1 MVENVSPPSDRDC
14 DCSSRSEFSCLP
26 ASLCSEQGC
35 EYWRPSGPRG
45 QWGCWEAPW
54 RLCLVAR
61 SGPGEG

>member
-1 MVENVSPPSDRDC
+1 MAENVSPPSDRDC

-45 QWGCWEAPW
+45 Q
-54 RLCLVAR
+54 
-61 SGPGEG
+61 